1 MTQTL
6 LQAPSKRLS
15 VEAVSIVPPGD
26 QRVIV
31 QDVNFA
37 VEAGTG
43 VGVIGPS
50 GSGKS
55 SLVRALVGV
64 WMPARGKVRLD
75 GAALD
80 QWSSDVLGRH
90 IGYLPQDVELFA
102 GTVAQNICRFD
113 PEAKSEAIIAAA
125 KEAGVHEMII
135 KMREGYDT
143 QIGEQGTALSAGQ
156 AQRVALARALYGN
169 PFLIVLDEPN
179 SNLDSEGDEALTRA
193 VRGARERGAIVVV
206 VAHRP
211 IGIEAVDQ
219 LLVLEGRPH
228 AGVRAEGNRARPG
241 AAARRA
247 ADADQDRVRSGSREK
262 IMTAELKGAHRSI
275 RGHLIFGLTLIL
287 VLAGGFGGWA
297 STAQI
302 SGALIAPGSVVVD
315 SNVKKVQ
322 HPTGGVV
329 GEVRVRDGDIVKAGD
344 IVVRLDETVVKASLA
359 IVVKTLNGLWAR
371 AARLEAEQRGLDQIK
386 FPPMLTDRADDP
398 DVRDIMAS
406 ETKLFEVRVFGRA
419 GQKSQLRER
428 VSQLNEEISG
438 LTAQE
443 QAKEKEIALVEKE
456 LIGVRQL
463 YEQRLIQLSRLTVL
477 ERDLARLSGE
487 RAQYIASR
495 AQAKGK
501 ITETELQI
509 IQVDK
514 DVVSE
519 VSKDLRETNDKIG
532 EFVERKVTAEDQL
545 RRIDIRAPQDGVVLQ
560 STVHTVGGVIT
571 AGDAIMMVVPRAD
584 DLSVEAKVNPQDID
598 KLQIG
603 QKTLLRLSAFN
614 QRTTPELNGVVTRV
628 SADVTTDQ
636 RTGQSYYTIRVSLPP
651 AEVARLGDNVKIIPG
666 MPVEAFVQT
675 GDRTMFSYLMK
686 PFSDQLMRSFRE
698 R

>member
-1 MTQTL
+1 MT
-6 LQAPSKRLS
+6 
-15 VEAVSIVPPGD
+15 G
-26 QRVIV
+26 
-31 QDVNFA
+31 
-37 VEAGTG
+37 
-43 VGVIGPS
+43 
-50 GSGKS
+50 
-55 SLVRALVGV
+55 
-64 WMPARGKVRLD
+64 
-75 GAALD
+75 
-80 QWSSDVLGRH
+80 
-90 IGYLPQDVELFA
+90 
-102 GTVAQNICRFD
+102 
-113 PEAKSEAIIAAA
+113 
-125 KEAGVHEMII
+125 
-135 KMREGYDT
+135 
-143 QIGEQGTALSAGQ
+143 
-156 AQRVALARALYGN
+156 
-169 PFLIVLDEPN
+169 EPN
-179 SNLDSEGDEALTRA
+179 
-193 VRGARERGAIVVV
+193 
-206 VAHRP
+206 
-211 IGIEAVDQ
+211 
-219 LLVLEGRPH
+219 
-228 AGVRAEGNRARPG
+228 
-241 AAARRA
+241 AARR
-247 ADADQDRVRSGSREK
+247 
-262 IMTAELKGAHRSI
+262 SI
-275 RGHLIFGLTLIL
+275 KSHLIAGL
-287 VLAGGFGGWA
+287 VLMLALVVGFGGWA
-297 STAQI
+297 STVQI
-302 SGALIAPGSVVVD
+302 SGALIAPGSVVVE

-344 IVVRLDETVVKASLA
+344 VVVRLDETVVKASLA

-371 AARLEAEQRGLDQIK
+371 AARLEAEQRGLDKIK
-386 FPPMLTDRADDP
+386 FPAHLTDQAGDP
-398 DVRDIMAS
+398 EVRDVMAS
-406 ETKLFEVRVFGRA
+406 ETKLFEVRVNGRA

-428 VSQLNEEISG
+428 VSQLNEEIVG

-443 QAKEKEIALVEKE
+443 QAKEKEISLVEKE
-456 LIGVRQL
+456 LVGVRQL
-463 YEQRLIQLSRLTVL
+463 YEQRLIQISRLTQL
-477 ERDLARLSGE
+477 ERDMARLIGE
-487 RAQYIASR
+487 RGQYIAAR

-571 AGDAIMMVVPRAD
+571 AGDAIMMIVPKAD

-628 SADVTTDQ
+628 SADVNTDQ
-636 RTGQSYYTIRVSLPP
+636 RTGQSYYTIRVSMPP
-651 AEVARLGDNVKIIPG
+651 AEVARLGEVKIIPG